1 MWLALF
7 VPFAAAQDKLRLA
20 AVELGNANGTL
31 SDKSGV
37 QARAEWSTGRT
48 LHIGVQ
54 GSWNEGQT
62 LAAPGDFMTLD
73 EWDPD
78 ETQGHDI
85 RALVALSAH
94 LDDKRVQVGIGLAA
108 GPWLLLDR
116 NTLTVDP
123 LTGQAV
129 IDTTTEVDLRAYWT
143 TSVRLRIT
151 HGIGVYFATTGDLG
165 TGGADASFGVGWT
178 R

>member
-7 VPFAAAQDKLRLA
+7 VPFAAAQDRLRLA
-20 AVELGNANGTL
+20 AAEVGNANGTL
-31 SDKSGV
+31 SDKNGV

-54 GSWNEGQT
+54 GSWNEGVT
-62 LAAPGDFMTLD
+62 LRAPGDFTLD
-73 EWDPD
+73 EWNPD
-78 ETQGHDI
+78 DDAQGHDI
-85 RALVALSAH
+85 RALATLSAH
-94 LDDKRVQVGIGLAA
+94 LDDEHVQVGIGLAA

-116 NTLTVDP
+116 NTIVIDT
-123 LTGQAV
+123 LTGHAE
-129 IDTTTEVDLRAYWT
+129 IDTTTEVDLRAFWT
-143 TSVRLRIT
+143 TSIRLRIT